1 MRSGSGYSRGAVK
14 PADKASGGWKRW
26 AGVLAGLLL
35 LGFGIAWGGGWIRFT
50 TDPRVLEI
58 KKMQADMQAKFMA
71 NGGPT
76 TEAEAKAFVAAMGQV
91 REKREELPQEL
102 RRQADAGGRQAFQNA
117 MRQNMNAYF
126 QAAPSE
132 RKAVLMQ
139 QIKQQEMMRKAFA
152 AAGGGR
158 GWPGGGQNTG
168 AGGGGPGAGGQNAG
182 AAGGAPGGG
191 GGQNTGAGGGGPGG
205 GGRGGP
211 GGGQNA
217 GGGGGGLGGGGW
229 GGPGGGGQNA
239 GGGNQGGTGTDWRKR
254 IIDNTTPTQ
263 RAQYTE
269 YRRVMD
275 ETRAKMGLP
284 PGGRGGR

>member
-1 MRSGSGYSRGAVK
+1 MSTATMRSGSGYSRGAGTSAEK
-14 PADKASGGWKRW
+14 TSGGWKRW
-26 AGVLAGLLL
+26 VGLLALML
-35 LGFGIAWGGGWIRFT
+35 LVGFGIAWGGGWIRFT

-76 TEAEAKAFVAAMGQV
+76 TEAEAKAFVAAMGQM
-91 REKREELPQEL
+91 REKREELPREL
-102 RRQADAGGRQAFQNA
+102 RRQADAGGSRAFQNA
-117 MRQNMNAYF
+117 MRKNMNAYF
-126 QAAPSE
+126 DAPPSE

-139 QIKQQEMMRKAFA
+139 QIKQQELMRKAFA
-152 AAGGGR
+152 EA
-158 GWPGGGQNTG
+158 
-168 AGGGGPGAGGQNAG
+168 
-182 AAGGAPGGG
+182 
-191 GGQNTGAGGGGPGG
+191 G

-211 GGGQNA
+211 GGGGGA
-217 GGGGGGLGGGGW
+217 PGGPGGGGPGGPGAGGR
-229 GGPGGGGQNA
+229 GGPGGGGQTA
-239 GGGNQGGTGTDWRKR
+239 GSSPGGTGTGTDWRKR
-254 IIDNTTPTQ
+254 IIDNTSPTQ

>member
-1 MRSGSGYSRGAVK
+1 MSTATMRSGSGYSRAAGQSAEK
-14 PADKASGGWKRW
+14 TSGGWKRW
-26 AGVLAGLLL
+26 VGSLALMLL

-58 KKMQADMQAKFMA
+58 KKMQAEMQAKFMA

-76 TEAEAKAFVAAMGQV
+76 TEAEAKAFVVAMGQM

-117 MRQNMNAYF
+117 MRKNMNAYF
-126 QAAPSE
+126 EAPPSE

-139 QIKQQEMMRKAFA
+139 QIKQQELMRKAFA
-152 AAGGGR
+152 EAGGWR
-158 GWPGGGQNTG
+158 
-168 AGGGGPGAGGQNAG
+168 GGPGG
-182 AAGGAPGGG
+182 
-191 GGQNTGAGGGGPGG
+191 GGGGPGG
-205 GGRGGP
+205 AGSGPGGSGNGGPGGSGGPGGVGRGGP
-211 GGGQNA
+211 GGGAQNA
-217 GGGGGGLGGGGW
+217 GGG
-229 GGPGGGGQNA
+229 PGGS
-239 GGGNQGGTGTDWRKR
+239 GTDWRKR
-254 IIDNTTPTQ
+254 IIDSTSPTQ

>member
-1 MRSGSGYSRGAVK
+1 MSTATMRSGSGYSRAAVK
-14 PADKASGGWKRW
+14 SSDKKSSGWKRW
-26 AGVLAGLLL
+26 AGLLAVLLL

-50 TDPRVLEI
+50 TDPRVLEV
-58 KKMQADMQAKFMA
+58 KKMQADIQAKFMA

-76 TEAEAKAFVAAMGQV
+76 TEAEAKALVAAMGEM

-126 QAAPSE
+126 QAPPSE

-158 GWPGGGQNTG
+158 GGP
-168 AGGGGPGAGGQNAG
+168 GGGGPGGGG
-182 AAGGAPGGG
+182 PGGG
-191 GGQNTGAGGGGPGG
+191 GPGGGGPGGGGPGG

-211 GGGQNA
+211 GGG
-217 GGGGGGLGGGGW
+217 
-229 GGPGGGGQNA
+229 GPGGGGQNA
-239 GGGNQGGTGTDWRKR
+239 GAGNPGGGGTDWRKR

-275 ETRAKMGLP
+275 ETRSKMGLP

>member
-1 MRSGSGYSRGAVK
+1 MHSGSGYSRGAAR
-14 PADKASGGWKRW
+14 PAEKTSGGWKRW
-26 AGVLAGLLL
+26 LGALAALLL

-76 TEAEAKAFVAAMGQV
+76 TEEEAKAFVAAMGQM
-91 REKREELPQEL
+91 REKREELPREL
-102 RRQADAGGRQAFQNA
+102 RQQADAGGRQAFQNA

-126 QAAPSE
+126 QAPPSE
-132 RKAVLMQ
+132 RKAILMQ
-139 QIKQQEMMRKAFA
+139 QIKQQELMRKAFA

-158 GWPGGGQNTG
+158 GGR
-168 AGGGGPGAGGQNAG
+168 GGP
-182 AAGGAPGGG
+182 
-191 GGQNTGAGGGGPGG
+191 GGGGPGG
-205 GGRGGP
+205 GGPGGGGP
-211 GGGQNA
+211 GGGGP
-217 GGGGGGLGGGGW
+217 GGGGPGGGGPSGGGPGGGGR

-239 GGGNQGGTGTDWRKR
+239 GGGNQGGNGTDWRKR
-254 IIDNTTPTQ
+254 IIDNTSPAQ

-275 ETRAKMGLP
+275 ETRSKMGLP

>member
-1 MRSGSGYSRGAVK
+1 MHSGSGYSRGAVR
-14 PADKASGGWKRW
+14 PAEKKSGGWKRW

-76 TEAEAKAFVAAMGQV
+76 TEAEAKEFVAAMGQM

-126 QAAPSE
+126 QAPPSE

-139 QIKQQEMMRKAFA
+139 QIKQQELMRKAFA

-158 GWPGGGQNTG
+158 GGPGGGGGQNAG
-168 AGGGGPGAGGQNAG
+168 AGGGGPGGGGQNAG
-182 AAGGAPGGG
+182 G
-191 GGQNTGAGGGGPGG
+191 GGGGPGG

-211 GGGQNA
+211 AGGGGQNA
-217 GGGGGGLGGGGW
+217 GGGGGGPGGSGR

-239 GGGNQGGTGTDWRKR
+239 GGGNQGGNGTDWRKR

>member
-1 MRSGSGYSRGAVK
+1 MSTATMRSGSGYSRAAVK
-14 PADKASGGWKRW
+14 SSEKTSGGWKRW
-26 AGVLAGLLL
+26 VGLLAALLL

-50 TDPRVLEI
+50 TDPRVLEV
-58 KKMQADMQAKFMA
+58 KKMQADIQAKFMA

-76 TEAEAKAFVAAMGQV
+76 TEAEAKAFVAAMGEM

-126 QAAPSE
+126 QAPPSE

-152 AAGGGR
+152 AAGGAR
-158 GWPGGGQNTG
+158 GGP
-168 AGGGGPGAGGQNAG
+168 GGGGPGAGG
-182 AAGGAPGGG
+182 P
-191 GGQNTGAGGGGPGG
+191 GGGGPGA
-205 GGRGGP
+205 GGP
-211 GGGQNA
+211 GA
-217 GGGGGGLGGGGW
+217 GGR

-239 GGGNQGGTGTDWRKR
+239 GGGNPGGGGTDWRKR

-284 PGGRGGR
+284 AGGPGGRGGR